1 MGFNQTHSKRS
12 EIALGGTARSPED
25 VMALYDLGLDF
36 AEISTKNLKESND
49 NITKFIE
56 LVEGTSF
63 YYLCHGPNEGD
74 PNAMSSIRSDYLPR
88 VEDILEIMPMLKM
101 SLLTL
106 HLWLDRRFVRSH
118 VIDFKI
124 EILKKIIDKAREKN
138 IVICLENL
146 SEDWEDLDA
155 VFRELPLLHLTLDVG
170 HAQLLR
176 NETSAYGLIAAYPD
190 RIKHIHLHDNL
201 GGNSPKDDLHL
212 PPGKGIVDFRG
223 ISNALKGIGYAG
235 TATLELKPQEIKSC
249 LAFVKGLLC

>member
-1 MGFNQTHSKRS
+1 LQQAYRSKL
-12 EIALGGTARSPED
+12 EIVLGGTARNPED
-25 VMALYDLGLDF
+25 VLALYDLGLAF
-36 AEISTKNLKESND
+36 AEISTKNLKDFNH
-49 NITKFIE
+49 NITNFIE
-56 LVEGTSF
+56 LVENTGL

-74 PNAMSSIRSDYLPR
+74 PNSMNSISNDYLSH
-88 VEDILEIMPMLKM
+88 VENILEIMPMLKM

-124 EILKKIIDKAREKN
+124 GLLRKIVDKATEKN
-138 IVICLENL
+138 IIVCLENL

-176 NETSAYGLIAAYPD
+176 KETTAFGLIAAYPD
-190 RIKHIHLHDNL
+190 RIKHIHIHDNL

-212 PPGKGIVDFRG
+212 PPGEGIVDFRG
-223 ISNALKGIGYAG
+223 IFDALRGIGYTG
-235 TATLELKPQEIKSC
+235 TATFELRPQEIKSC
-249 LAFVKGLLC
+249 LPFIKKFLG

>member
-1 MGFNQTHSKRS
+1 MLARVKERQNIIRSGKPISSMCNGLLYVMFKAGMPLKLPIRSISTLQQTHTSKL
-12 EIALGGTARSPED
+12 EIALGGTARKPED
-25 VMALYDLGLDF
+25 VMALHDLGLDF
-36 AEISTKNLKESND
+36 AEISTKNLKQSND
-49 NITKFIE
+49 NISKFVE

-74 PNAMSSIRSDYLPR
+74 PNAMSSIRIDYLPR

-118 VIDFKI
+118 IIDLKI
-124 EILKKIIDKAREKN
+124 EMLKKIVDKAREKN

-170 HAQLLR
+170 QCTTLKKGKHCLR
-176 NETSAYGLIAAYPD
+176 S
-190 RIKHIHLHDNL
+190 H
-201 GGNSPKDDLHL
+201 SS
-212 PPGKGIVDFRG
+212 
-223 ISNALKGIGYAG
+223 ISR
-235 TATLELKPQEIKSC
+235 
-249 LAFVKGLLC
+249 

>member
-1 MGFNQTHSKRS
+1 MQQTHMSKL

-25 VMALYDLGLDF
+25 VVALYDLGLDF

-49 NITKFIE
+49 NITKFVE

-88 VEDILEIMPMLKM
+88 VEDILEIMPTLKM

-124 EILKKIIDKAREKN
+124 ELLRKIVDKAREKN

-146 SEDWEDLDA
+146 SEDREDLDA
-155 VFRELPLLHLTLDVG
+155 VLRELPLLHLTLDVG

-176 NETSAYGLIAAYPD
+176 KETTAFDLIAAYAD

-201 GGNSPKDDLHL
+201 GGDLPKHDLHL

-223 ISNALKGIGYAG
+223 IFNAFKTIGYTG

-249 LAFVKGLLC
+249 LPFIKTLLA